1 MESKDFC
8 DQLHSRLMRLSSEQ
22 IENIWADFQKMHSP
36 DEKDYRRYQSVFAM
50 TLEEKKSIVVQADIV
65 KLLERA
71 EKAPGG
77 VGAPPQGNEN
87 SQPTRRPVSPAL

>member
-22 IENIWADFQKMHSP
+22 IESIWTDFQKMHSP
-36 DEKDYRRYQSVFAM
+36 DEKDYRRYQSVFTM
-50 TLEEKKSIVVQADIV
+50 TLEEKKSLSVQADIV

-77 VGAPPQGNEN
+77 APPPPQGNEN
-87 SQPTRRPVSPAL
+87 SQPTRRPVSSVL